1 MIRFAEEGSDRA
13 KIAVIGVGGA
23 GGNAV
28 ARMVAAGIPGVGFV
42 AANTDTQALGLNA
55 APEKMQLG
63 REFTRGLGS
72 GGNPQVGRHAAESDT
87 EVIKECV
94 EGMDMVFLT
103 AGMGGGTG
111 TGASPVVARVAREA
125 GALTVGVVT
134 KPFDFEGPVRRRRAE
149 EGIAALKAAVDT
161 LIVIPNQRL
170 LSIVEQDTPLDQAFA
185 VADDVLLRA
194 VRGICELITRPG
206 LINLDFNDV
215 RSVMAEMGDALMGS
229 GSASGEGR
237 AIEAATR
244 AVSCPLLEDVSMSG
258 ARGVIV
264 NVTGSRSMTL
274 HEVSSAVSVVRDA
287 SGAEA
292 DVFFGAVVD
301 ETVGDAINVTVIATG
316 ISVAR
321 PAMKEETLAE
331 VRPISALR
339 RHAGDELLR
348 PAFRRRE
355 ERGGLDSLD
364 PAASGGAAGGLGGT
378 GLGGLGGSS
387 GGNGGSVRILADDD
401 LETPAFLRR
410 RID

>member
-1 MIRFAEEGSDRA
+1 MMIRFAEDGSDRA
-13 KIAVIGVGGA
+13 KIAVVGVGGA

-28 ARMVAAGIPGVGFV
+28 SRMVAAGIPGVEFV
-42 AANTDTQALGLNA
+42 AANTDIQALGLNA
-55 APEKMQLG
+55 APAKMQLG
-63 REFTRGLGS
+63 RDFTRGLGS
-72 GGNPQVGRHAAESDT
+72 GGNPQVGRHAAESDVD
-87 EVIKECV
+87 VIRETV

-170 LSIVEQDTPLDQAFA
+170 LSVVDQDTPLDQAFA

-229 GSASGEGR
+229 GSATGEGR
-237 AIEAATR
+237 AIEAAQR

-274 HEVSSAVSVVRDA
+274 HEVSAAVSVVRDA
-287 SGAEA
+287 SGADA

-301 ETVGDAINVTVIATG
+301 DEVGEAINVTVIATG
-316 ISVAR
+316 ISIPR
-321 PAMKEETLAE
+321 PNVKEETLAE
-331 VRPISALR
+331 VRPISTLR

-348 PAFRRRE
+348 PAYRRHRE
-355 ERGGLDSLD
+355 DRGGLESLD
-364 PAASGGAAGGLGGT
+364 PAASGAGGGS
-378 GLGGLGGSS
+378 GGS
-387 GGNGGSVRILADDD
+387 GGGQVRVLADED

>member
-1 MIRFAEEGSDRA
+1 MIRFAEDGADRA
-13 KIAVIGVGGA
+13 KIAVVGVGGA

-28 ARMVAAGIPGVGFV
+28 GRMVAAGIPGVEFI
-42 AANTDTQALGLNA
+42 AANTDVQALGLNT

-63 REFTRGLGS
+63 KEFTRGLGS
-72 GGNPQVGRHAAESDT
+72 GGNPQVGRHAAESDL
-87 EVIKECV
+87 EVIRESL

-170 LSIVEQDTPLDQAFA
+170 LSVVEQDTPLDQAFA

-229 GSASGEGR
+229 GSATGEGR
-237 AIEAATR
+237 AIEAAQR

-258 ARGVIV
+258 AKGVIV

-274 HEVSSAVSVVRDA
+274 HDVSAAVSVVRDA
-287 SGAEA
+287 SGSDA

-301 ETVGDAINVTVIATG
+301 DEAGDAINVTVIATG
-316 ISVAR
+316 ISIPRTQVTQ
-321 PAMKEETLAE
+321 ETLAE
-331 VRPISALR
+331 VRPISTLR
-339 RHAGDELLR
+339 RHAGEELLR
-348 PAFRRRE
+348 PAYRRRDD
-355 ERGGLDSLD
+355 RGSGIDSLD
-364 PAASGGAAGGLGGT
+364 PAANAGGGG
-378 GLGGLGGSS
+378 GGGQ
-387 GGNGGSVRILADDD
+387 VRILQDED

-410 RID
+410 RVD